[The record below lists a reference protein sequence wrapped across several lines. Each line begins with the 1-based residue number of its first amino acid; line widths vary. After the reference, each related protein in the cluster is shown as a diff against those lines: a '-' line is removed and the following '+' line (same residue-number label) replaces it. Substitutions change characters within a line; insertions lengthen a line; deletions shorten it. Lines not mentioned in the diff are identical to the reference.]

1 MNRHEYIRQLRT
13 ALNGLPQF
21 EIDDIIRD
29 QEEMLTDAIN
39 SGRTEESVIQAL
51 GSATEL
57 AKTLKAE
64 LKIDQAVGERQL
76 SKKLKGVFGALGA
89 LLVLAPLNL
98 IIILGPF
105 MAILG
110 VVFSGWVL
118 ATAVGLSAIGLLGLF
133 FTEVLS
139 LGAGLWVN
147 LSLFFGF
154 FSVIGISLLGILLM
168 YFITQWLIK
177 MILSYF
183 KWNLNFIKSRV

>member
-1 MNRHEYIRQLRT
+1 MNRQEYIKQLRT

-29 QEEMLTDAIN
+29 QEEMITDAIS
-39 SGRTEESVIQAL
+39 SGRSEESVIQAM

-57 AKTLKAE
+57 ARTLKAE
-64 LKIDQAVGERQL
+64 LRIDQAVEERQL

-89 LLVLAPLNL
+89 LLVLAPFNL
-98 IIILGPF
+98 IFILGPF
-105 MAILG
+105 LLVLG
-110 VVFSGWVL
+110 VVFSGWIL
-118 ATAVGLSAIGLLGLF
+118 ATAIGLGAIGLLGLF
-133 FTEVLS
+133 FTEALS

-147 LSLFFGF
+147 LSLFFGI
-154 FSVIGISLLGILLM
+154 FSVIGISLLGILWM